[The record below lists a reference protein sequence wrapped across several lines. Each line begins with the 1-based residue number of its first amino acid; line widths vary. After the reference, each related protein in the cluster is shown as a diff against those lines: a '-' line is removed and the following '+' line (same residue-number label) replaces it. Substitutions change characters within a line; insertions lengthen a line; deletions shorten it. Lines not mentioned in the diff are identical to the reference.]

1 MPKLKTNRA
10 ARKRFKITGTGK
22 VVRARAGKR
31 HGMIGKARSRKR
43 RLLNPVVVAGVDQAR
58 TQRMLGRR

>member
-1 MPKLKTNRA
+1 MPKMKTNRA

-43 RLLNPVVVAGVDQAR
+43 RLLNTVVAAAPDQAR
-58 TQRMLGRR
+58 MQRMLGRR